1 VLCSPG
7 CGGQH
12 GRYYNPQFNSLFSWV
27 SNGTSNYNAGQL
39 VLRHAMSHGLQM
51 DFSYTFSKSMDMGSD
66 TERSC
71 VQCGANAESTFSW
84 IVNAFRPAENYGVS
98 DFDTTHLVTADWVY
112 LLPVGRGQK
121 FLQDPHPVVDALV
134 SGWQLSGLT
143 RWTSGLPFTVMAGNG
158 WEVDWSQESAVVK
171 TAPVKM
177 HKHLNTTGAPEAFAN
192 PDAVLNGLPS
202 GPPIRNPLPG
212 EAGSRNAFRGDGYF
226 GVDSGLSKAWK
237 IYREQT
243 LKFTWEVFNVTNS
256 VRFDVNPLNSLQNQT
271 SSGEFGVYGAVLT
284 QPRIQQFSLRYS
296 F

>member
-1 VLCSPG
+1 
-7 CGGQH
+7 
-12 GRYYNPQFNSLFSWV
+12 
-27 SNGTSNYNAGQL
+27 
-39 VLRHAMSHGLQM
+39 
-51 DFSYTFSKSMDMGSD
+51 
-66 TERSC
+66 
-71 VQCGANAESTFSW
+71 
-84 IVNAFRPAENYGVS
+84 
-98 DFDTTHLVTADWVY
+98 
-112 LLPVGRGQK
+112 
-121 FLQDPHPVVDALV
+121 
-134 SGWQLSGLT
+134 
-143 RWTSGLPFTVMAGNG
+143 MAGNG

-177 HKHLNTTGAPEAFAN
+177 HKHLNTTGAPEAFAD

-284 QPRIQQFSLRYS
+284 LSLIHISQLLFHRYLSLGSWGRPVCAANPRPVSTGQWF
-296 F
+296 